1 MVIIMLDKEKAQK
14 LADRLMRSRIRI
26 LQDYGFFGLLL
37 MHVIFAV
44 DENCNTAATDGER
57 IFFGPHFAEKLS
69 DPELD
74 FVMMHEILHIA
85 LKHCFRGEN
94 FDQDAFNIACD
105 IVVNSNIM
113 KSMNRTAPIVLKG
126 FGKAMHLTPTG
137 QEGHLFTAEEVYEML
152 PKRQRMKI
160 PEAGGGGSGNSR
172 GRFND
177 ASLGGFKDDHSK
189 WNTLDEDEA
198 QEFQEKW
205 DQHIYVAAEVEEA
218 RINAQCIGNYSKE
231 LIDRILRKLRE
242 PQLDWRT
249 ILNTFVQE
257 EITDYSFTPPDRR
270 FDESPFFLPDFNEK
284 EEYVKDILFMIDTS
298 RSMDEETVTTVFSE
312 VKGSIEQFDGKLCG
326 KLGFFLYKVV
336 PPVDFANVDDLLKI
350 KPKGGGGTSFKC
362 IFEYVNKELRN
373 EPPAC
378 IIILTDGHGNWPDEK
393 MASGI
398 PVLWLLTNERVNPP
412 WGKIARIKI

>member
-1 MVIIMLDKEKAQK
+1 MLDKEKAQK

-137 QEGHLFTAEEVYEML
+137 QEGHLFTAEEV
-152 PKRQRMKI
+152 
-160 PEAGGGGSGNSR
+160 
-172 GRFND
+172 
-177 ASLGGFKDDHSK
+177 
-189 WNTLDEDEA
+189 
-198 QEFQEKW
+198 
-205 DQHIYVAAEVEEA
+205 
-218 RINAQCIGNYSKE
+218 
-231 LIDRILRKLRE
+231 
-242 PQLDWRT
+242 
-249 ILNTFVQE
+249 
-257 EITDYSFTPPDRR
+257 
-270 FDESPFFLPDFNEK
+270 
-284 EEYVKDILFMIDTS
+284 
-298 RSMDEETVTTVFSE
+298 
-312 VKGSIEQFDGKLCG
+312 
-326 KLGFFLYKVV
+326 
-336 PPVDFANVDDLLKI
+336 
-350 KPKGGGGTSFKC
+350 
-362 IFEYVNKELRN
+362 
-373 EPPAC
+373 
-378 IIILTDGHGNWPDEK
+378 
-393 MASGI
+393 
-398 PVLWLLTNERVNPP
+398 
-412 WGKIARIKI
+412 